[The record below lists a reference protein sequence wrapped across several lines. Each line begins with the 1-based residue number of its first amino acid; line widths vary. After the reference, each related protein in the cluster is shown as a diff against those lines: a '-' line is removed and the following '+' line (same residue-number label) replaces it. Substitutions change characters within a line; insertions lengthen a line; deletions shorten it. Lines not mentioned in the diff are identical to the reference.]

1 MNLDD
6 KSSLDDK
13 ASPKIM
19 LTSSYS
25 APSLSENDIQRL
37 ELQRLLSTA
46 KTTERVDFIKQAI
59 ESLDADSKLKPN
71 QLISAIHPTSHSHLF
86 NSPKDIDNPVSQVSK
101 LRPMSAQNRRPSLP
115 FNSNLGVIPENKS
128 LMHRNMDSN
137 VETDITVEDIDD
149 ICSSSHD
156 PRYPPIN
163 VLKGM
168 NTIQDV
174 GLGWIPTGLVP
185 QILYINFHLRWLVTK
200 IEITCTGVEE
210 ISINI
215 MSGARIA
222 SNIYKFKKISE
233 DKFLF
238 ESIYLSETNNEQ
250 NSNDGAGILGKKI
263 FVIFSKANTQFFNV
277 KEMKI
282 RALPYNL

>member
-6 KSSLDDK
+6 KASSKTL
-13 ASPKIM
+13 
-19 LTSSYS
+19 LTSSHS

-37 ELQRLLSTA
+37 ELQRLLGTA

-59 ESLDADSKLKPN
+59 ESLENNSDSKVKPN
-71 QLISAIHPTSHSHLF
+71 QHISAIHPTSHSHLF

-115 FNSNLGVIPENKS
+115 FNSNLGVIPENKT

-163 VLKGM
+163 ILKGM

-174 GLGWIPTGLVP
+174 GSGWIPTGLVP
-185 QILYINFHLRWLVTK
+185 QILYINFHLRWLVTR

-222 SNIYKFKKISE
+222 SNIYKFKKIAE

-238 ESIYLSETNNEQ
+238 ESIYLSETNNEH
-250 NSNDGAGILGKKI
+250 NSNDGTGILGKKI

-282 RALPYNL
+282 RALPYLL